1 MKDIFFLITKSQ
13 KNIIILLA
21 ILALLLSLFEF
32 LTFSL
37 IEPLISLFSSNK
49 DSTELK
55 YLKFINI
62 ETSITK
68 NLLINIF
75 FICFVIRSS
84 VSLIILYFKNIL
96 NKSIN
101 DNLSGKLFTYY
112 LKRDYL
118 FFIKNSSSF
127 FNSNIIKEV
136 DNFAMRLMDSLI
148 YLLTDTI
155 IILTVIIFLTLS
167 YPYETMI
174 LFFISS
180 AMFIIYYL
188 FFRKKLKNLGED
200 VTKYTSSRIKFL
212 ENSFYIIQNI
222 KLDQSENFFINKF
235 KEITNK
241 TSENIRKI
249 AFIIE
254 SPRNLIE
261 LIMLLVIFAL
271 IFNISLFLDFETT
284 KLVPLLGLFV
294 FGMFRILPSYN
305 RILLALNQIKAH
317 YGCIQILKS
326 QLLNYDSFIK
336 QIQKKNEIELNNISF
351 NNIKLENVSFEYNE
365 KNLILDSINLEFK
378 RGQIVGILGE
388 NGSGKSTLLNIVC
401 GLLTPQVGEVFLDGK
416 NIKTNSEIFKK
427 NIGYIPQ
434 KIYLSDDTIKNNITL
449 GQDENE
455 FDLKNYTNAI
465 SLSKLDEVI
474 EKLEK
479 KEKTF
484 VGERGIKLSGGQQ
497 QRLGIARAIYKN
509 PKILI
514 LDEATSALDFETE
527 KKIINEVIK
536 LKKEMLIILV
546 SHDNKI
552 FEYCDKIFQLKSKKI
567 EAIK

>member
-13 KNIIILLA
+13 KNVIILLA
-21 ILALLLSLFEF
+21 LLALFLSLFEF

-49 DSTELK
+49 NSVDFK
-55 YLKFINI
+55 YLRLINI
-62 ETSITK
+62 ETSISKST
-68 NLLINIF
+68 LINLF
-75 FICFVIRSS
+75 FICFVVRSS
-84 VSLIILYFKNIL
+84 LSLIILYFKNIL

-155 IILTVIIFLTLS
+155 IILTVIIFLTLN

-180 AMFIIYYL
+180 AMFVIYYL
-188 FFRKKLKNLGED
+188 FFRKKLKKLGED
-200 VTKYTSSRIKFL
+200 VTKFNSSRIRFL
-212 ENSFYIIQNI
+212 EDSFYIIQNI
-222 KLDQSENFFINKF
+222 KLDQSENIFIKKF
-235 KEITNK
+235 KEITYK
-241 TSENIRKI
+241 TSDNIRKI

-271 IFNISLFLDFETT
+271 IFNISLFFEFETT
-284 KLVPLLGLFV
+284 KLVPLLGLFI

-317 YGCIQILKS
+317 YGCIQVLKS
-326 QLLNYDSFIK
+326 QLKDYDTFIK
-336 QIQKKNEIELNNISF
+336 EEDKKVKIEETNKSF
-351 NNIKLENVSFEYNE
+351 ENIKLTNVCFGYNDN
-365 KNLILDSINLEFK
+365 NLILESIDLEFN
-378 RGQIVGILGE
+378 RGQIVGILGD
-388 NGSGKSTLLNIVC
+388 NGSGKSTLLNVVC
-401 GLLTPQVGEVFLDGK
+401 GLLTPQVGEVFLDGEDIKK
-416 NIKTNSEIFKK
+416 NSKVFKK
-427 NIGYIPQ
+427 NIGYVPQ
-434 KIYLSDDTIKNNITL
+434 KIYLSDDTIKNNVTL
-449 GQDENE
+449 GQDEKDFILE
-455 FDLKNYTNAI
+455 NYKNAI
-465 SLSKLDEVI
+465 TSSKLDEVI
-474 EKLEK
+474 EKFEEK
-479 KEKTF
+479 ENTY

-514 LDEATSALDFETE
+514 LDEATSALDSETE
-527 KKIINEVIK
+527 KQILSHITK
-536 LKKEMLIILV
+536 LKQEMLIIIV
-546 SHDNKI
+546 SHNKKI

-567 EAIK
+567 EMIK

>member
-1 MKDIFFLITKSQ
+1 MKDIFFLITRSQ
-13 KNIIILLA
+13 KNIIFLLA
-21 ILALLLSLFEF
+21 TLALFLSLFEF

-37 IEPLISLFSSNK
+37 IEPLISIFSSNK
-49 DSTELK
+49 NSAELK
-55 YLKFINI
+55 YFKFLNI

-68 NLLINIF
+68 NVLINIF
-75 FICFVIRSS
+75 FICFVIRSLL
-84 VSLIILYFKNIL
+84 SLVILYFKNIL

-188 FFRKKLKNLGED
+188 FFRKKLKRLGED
-200 VTKYTSSRIKFL
+200 VTKYTSSRIRFL
-212 ENSFYIIQNI
+212 EDSFYIIQNI
-222 KLDQSENFFINKF
+222 KLDQSENFFIKKF
-235 KEITNK
+235 KEITYK

-317 YGCIQILKS
+317 YGCIQVLKS
-326 QLLNYDSFIK
+326 QLIDYDAFVK
-336 QIQKKNEIELNNISF
+336 QS
-351 NNIKLENVSFEYNE
+351 
-365 KNLILDSINLEFK
+365 
-378 RGQIVGILGE
+378 
-388 NGSGKSTLLNIVC
+388 
-401 GLLTPQVGEVFLDGK
+401 
-416 NIKTNSEIFKK
+416 
-427 NIGYIPQ
+427 
-434 KIYLSDDTIKNNITL
+434 
-449 GQDENE
+449 
-455 FDLKNYTNAI
+455 
-465 SLSKLDEVI
+465 
-474 EKLEK
+474 
-479 KEKTF
+479 
-484 VGERGIKLSGGQQ
+484 
-497 QRLGIARAIYKN
+497 
-509 PKILI
+509 
-514 LDEATSALDFETE
+514 E
-527 KKIINEVIK
+527 KKIK
-536 LKKEMLIILV
+536 LKLIQNLSV
-546 SHDNKI
+546 T
-552 FEYCDKIFQLKSKKI
+552 
-567 EAIK
+567 